1 MSLRIE
7 DYMEINQL
15 IARINELYHKS
26 KEEGL
31 TEAEQKEQKEL
42 RDEYRKAILGNMSA
56 QLNTMS
62 IKHPDGS
69 ITKVT
74 KKN

>member
-1 MSLRIE
+1 
-7 DYMEINQL
+7 MEINQL

-26 KEEGL
+26 KSTGL
-31 TEAEQKEQKEL
+31 TDEEQKEQEAL
-42 RDEYRKAILGNMSA
+42 RGEYRKAILGNMSA

-62 IKHPDGS
+62 IKHPDGT